1 MWATVLCLG
10 GNHFVPPWHTF
21 LASPKNEI
29 PKEIFFCTLFVLS
42 RKGGQEV
49 GFQAGHW
56 MSEIPVRYR
65 GWAHRWQ
72 WSRLYAEMG
81 SSERKSDVVVIGM
94 FCEIFEERRG
104 AERSRAELGCLSY
117 CGYDRAWVRMIP
129 SHLQGHPLLD
139 GSELLLANRLEMW
152 CSKAPLSTASL
163 PLTLVFP
170 QQSFDA
176 PKSSRHWNLML
187 H

>member
-1 MWATVLCLG
+1 
-10 GNHFVPPWHTF
+10 
-21 LASPKNEI
+21 
-29 PKEIFFCTLFVLS
+29 
-42 RKGGQEV
+42 
-49 GFQAGHW
+49 
-56 MSEIPVRYR
+56 MS
-65 GWAHRWQ
+65 
-72 WSRLYAEMG
+72 
-81 SSERKSDVVVIGM
+81 SSERKSDVVVMGM
-94 FCEIFEERRG
+94 FCEIFE
-104 AERSRAELGCLSY
+104 ERSRAELGCLSY
-117 CGYDRAWVRMIP
+117 CVYDRAGMRMIP